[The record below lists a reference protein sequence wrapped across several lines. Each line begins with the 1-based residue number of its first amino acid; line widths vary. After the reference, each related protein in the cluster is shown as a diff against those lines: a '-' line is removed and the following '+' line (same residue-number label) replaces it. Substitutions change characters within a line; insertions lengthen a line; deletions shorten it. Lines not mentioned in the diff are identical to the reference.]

1 MFLDQIGYEKPVEV
15 STVLSHAN
23 DNILIGRKRELSN
36 HALSFDTYTSVVTNP
51 WIRLDLEDSYF
62 IRELDIF
69 VHQNR
74 KIEDFAIRIGR
85 N

>member
-23 DNILIGRKRELSN
+23 DNNFGRKRELSN
-36 HALSFDTYTSVVTNP
+36 HALSLETYTSVVTNP

-69 VHQNR
+69 AHQNR
-74 KIEDFAIRIGR
+74 KIEDFALRIGR